1 MIVPVVISCNC
12 TSTGFAM
19 STEKKKHL
27 MKIHF
32 QHTFI
37 QGIFTK
43 LAIVSSYDF
52 DLQLYATLSDIRN
65 N

>member
-1 MIVPVVISCNC
+1 
-12 TSTGFAM
+12 
-19 STEKKKHL
+19 

-43 LAIVSSYDF
+43 WAIVSFYDL

-65 N
+65 NWHVRHVAMHEKQPKNNKRYQK

>member
-1 MIVPVVISCNC
+1 
-12 TSTGFAM
+12 
-19 STEKKKHL
+19 

-43 LAIVSSYDF
+43 LAIVSSYDL

-65 N
+65 NWHARHVAMHEKQPKK